1 MFVTNEA
8 CKATFPRF
16 FAAPDELYWT
26 AAKLALHVPW
36 FLVRFSQTEE
46 TDGGENIEFHETVML
61 TDVRDVACLVH
72 SRAEGVLKSATAY
85 VITPGHVNGT
95 NDWKM
100 ESLKAV
106 WMASEPNTPERAVM
120 ILETLEGLRYGMSSV
135 ETPLEALCNWTLS
148 FRVPHEA
155 TQEPPRPSRA
165 SMTVDGSRRGKQRRP
180 ATR

>member
-8 CKATFPRF
+8 CKSTFPRF

-46 TDGGENIEFHETVML
+46 TDGGENIAFHETVML
-61 TDVRDVACLVH
+61 TDVRDVAGLVQ
-72 SRAEGVLKSATAY
+72 SCADGVLKSAAAY

-106 WMASEPNTPERAVM
+106 WLANEPDTPTRKVT
-120 ILETLEGLRYGMSSV
+120 IFETIEGSRYGMSSL

-155 TQEPPRPSRA
+155 TPESRRPSKA
-165 SMTVDGSRRGKQRRP
+165 PIGVSGSRSGKQRLPKAR
-180 ATR
+180 

>member
-8 CKATFPRF
+8 CKSTFPRF

-46 TDGGENIEFHETVML
+46 TDGGENIDFHETVML
-61 TDVRDVACLVH
+61 TDVRDVAGLVQ
-72 SRAEGVLKSATAY
+72 SCAKGILKSATAY

-106 WMASEPNTPERAVM
+106 WFANERDTPARKVM
-120 ILETLEGLRYGMSSV
+120 IFETLEGLRYGMSSLEGPV
-135 ETPLEALCNWTLS
+135 EALCNWTLS

-155 TQEPPRPSRA
+155 PQEPRRPSKA
-165 SMTVDGSRRGKQRRP
+165 SIAVDGSRRGKR
-180 ATR
+180 